1 MAGEPV
7 LVARDLVKEYRQGD
21 AVRRALDGV
30 SLAVTPGAFV
40 AVMGPSGS
48 GKSTL
53 LHLLGGLDTPTSGEV
68 VVEGR
73 TLSQLSDRE
82 LTLVRRRRIGFVFQF
97 FNLVPVLN
105 VEENIALP
113 ATIAGRRAD
122 QYRERVDAVVRLV
135 GLDGQRR
142 QIPAQLS
149 GGEQQRVA
157 IARALFIEPAV
168 LLADEPTGNLDSRM
182 GAEILGLLRQ
192 AQRELGTTVVMV
204 THDPRM
210 AAVAD
215 EIVLL
220 GDGAVTGT
228 LCLDGG
234 GDDRA
239 QLVLAWLQELGA

>member
-30 SLAVTPGAFV
+30 SLTVATGAFV

-113 ATIAGRRAD
+113 ATIAGRRPD
-122 QYRERVDAVVRLV
+122 EYRERVDAVVRLV

-142 QIPAQLS
+142 QVPAQLS

>member
-1 MAGEPV
+1 M
-7 LVARDLVKEYRQGD
+7 ARDLVKEYRQGD
-21 AVRRALDGV
+21 AVRRAGERARWSDRRNAGRALDGV
-30 SLAVTPGAFV
+30 SLAVAPGAFV

-73 TLSQLSDRE
+73 PLSQLSDRE

-113 ATIAGRRAD
+113 ATIAGRRPD

-168 LLADEPTGNLDSRM
+168 LLADEPTGALDT
-182 GAEILGLLRQ
+182 GTGTQILELLRRVRDERG
-192 AQRELGTTVVMV
+192 ATILMV
-204 THDPRM
+204 TNDD
-210 AAVAD
+210 AVAGQAD
-215 EIVLL
+215 RVLQIR
-220 GDGAVTGT
+220 DG
-228 LCLDGG
+228 
-234 GDDRA
+234 
-239 QLVLAWLQELGA
+239 VLRTSPALQPQP